1 MHDGSHDPERLLR
14 ELRPEP
20 RPDFVRALEV
30 TLLARTRRG
39 ERFRVLVAGAASCA
53 SLVVI
58 TLALG
63 VAGLLPWQSGAAD
76 RAKAGSDCVTE
87 TVVRHERRPVLVVT
101 ADGTIKTQQ
110 RTVAVRKPV
119 TRCR

>member
-14 ELRPEP
+14 DLRPEP
-20 RPDFVRALEV
+20 RADFVRALEA
-30 TLLARTRRG
+30 TLLAGTRRG
-39 ERFRVLVAGAASCA
+39 ERFRVLAAGAALCA

-58 TLALG
+58 TLVLG
-63 VAGLLPWQSGAAD
+63 VAGLLPWQSDAAD
-76 RAKAGSDCVTE
+76 RAKAGSECVTR
-87 TVVRHERRPVLVVT
+87 TVVRHERRPVLVVV

-110 RTVAVRKPV
+110 RMVEVRKPV